1 MKTHLFAA
9 LLLCGFAAPAAAA
22 DPYYVM
28 FNNNTKKC
36 SIARTATPTRE
47 RLTALGIYGYEK
59 AAKIAMGG
67 MMRCRKV

>member
-1 MKTHLFAA
+1 MQAYLFAA
-9 LLLCGFAAPAAAA
+9 VLLCAFAAPAAAA

-36 SIARTATPTRE
+36 SIARTAATPGE
-47 RLTALGIYGYEK
+47 RLSMLGIYGSEK

-67 MMRCRKV
+67 MMRCRRV

>member
-1 MKTHLFAA
+1 MKTYLFAA
-9 LLLCGFAAPAAAA
+9 VLLCGFAAPAAAA

-36 SIARTATPTRE
+36 FIARTATTTSE
-47 RLTALGIYGYEK
+47 RFSMMGIYGSEK

-67 MMRCRKV
+67 MMRCRRV